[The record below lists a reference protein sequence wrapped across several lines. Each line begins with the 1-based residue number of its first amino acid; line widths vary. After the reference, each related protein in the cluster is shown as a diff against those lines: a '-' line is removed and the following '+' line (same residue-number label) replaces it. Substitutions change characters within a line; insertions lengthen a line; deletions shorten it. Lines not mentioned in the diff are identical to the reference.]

1 MLKSYLLWFPP
12 QKELSFSENES
23 ERRVFPLETVYFSF
37 KNDCEVITVTTSL
50 NVQCIRLGHYLS
62 LKNTVCFL
70 SKFSTFVMCAELDS
84 FRLNLKEII
93 FNLSISEKTQSN
105 GKKYQPV

>member
-1 MLKSYLLWFPP
+1 
-12 QKELSFSENES
+12 
-23 ERRVFPLETVYFSF
+23 
-37 KNDCEVITVTTSL
+37 
-50 NVQCIRLGHYLS
+50 
-62 LKNTVCFL
+62 
-70 SKFSTFVMCAELDS
+70 MCAELDS